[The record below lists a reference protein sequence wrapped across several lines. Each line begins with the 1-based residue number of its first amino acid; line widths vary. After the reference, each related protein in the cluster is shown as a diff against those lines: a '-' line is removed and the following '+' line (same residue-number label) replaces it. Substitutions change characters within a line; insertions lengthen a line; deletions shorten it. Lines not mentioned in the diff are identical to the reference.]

1 MVTNGKLECVLS
13 GDRPEMWQLQKF
25 VGVRGRVVRV
35 IEEISADWEKLAL
48 ALHFRGGVIRTV
60 RESEHFQVEGAC
72 RTILH
77 KWLDGQGLQPV
88 TWDTLVE
95 CLEDINHRSLAED
108 LRKELDR

>member
-1 MVTNGKLECVLS
+1 
-13 GDRPEMWQLQKF
+13 MWQLQKF

-48 ALHFRGGVIRTV
+48 ALRFRGVVIRAV
-60 RESEHFQVEGAC
+60 RESEHFQVERAC
-72 RTILH
+72 HTILH
-77 KWLDGQGLQPV
+77 RWLDGQSLQPV

-95 CLEDINHRSLAED
+95 CLEDINHGSLAGD

>member
-1 MVTNGKLECVLS
+1 MT
-13 GDRPEMWQLQKF
+13 GDRPELWQLQRF
-25 VGVRGRVVRV
+25 VGVRGRVVKV
-35 IEEISADWEKLAL
+35 MKEISADWEKLAL

-60 RESEHFQVEGAC
+60 RESGHFQEERAC

-77 KWLDGQGLQPV
+77 KWLDGQGLQPA

-95 CLEDINHRSLAED
+95 CLEDIDHWSLAED

>member
-1 MVTNGKLECVLS
+1 
-13 GDRPEMWQLQKF
+13 MWQLQKF

-35 IEEISADWEKLAL
+35 IEQISADWEKLAL
-48 ALHFRGGVIRTV
+48 AFHFRGGVIRTV
-60 RESEHFQVEGAC
+60 RESEHFQVEKTC
-72 RTILH
+72 HTILH

-95 CLEDINHRSLAED
+95 CLEDIGHRSLAED